1 MNENLINYDYK
12 VSQKIEVLKQ
22 TELFGQQFA
31 VYGTTEEPLFLAK
44 DIAKWISHSDPSKM
58 LNMVDDDEKVK
69 IFCKLIYP
77 NKVPSP
83 CSSSIYNG
91 TNYNFLTENG
101 VYEVLMQSNLPIA
114 KQFKKGVKQI
124 LKEIRNSGGYIATK
138 AEDTPEEIMAKALSI
153 AQITLQKRDERL
165 KQLELQNEQNREV
178 IELKNEKIKILTP
191 KSQSYDTI
199 MSSQGLVTT
208 NMIAAFIGISAIKL
222 NQLLCSWDVQYKQ
235 SGTYFLM
242 SNYRD
247 KGYTKHVPYP
257 YYDNGVTKTK
267 QHMYWTEVGRKFV
280 IDLYSL
286 KCAA

>member
-1 MNENLINYDYK
+1 MNDYLINYDYK
-12 VSQKIEVLKQ
+12 VSQSLLSAQSFEYNGCEVSMTKNVNGNVYVNL
-22 TELFGQQFA
+22 TEFAKLF
-31 VYGTTEEPLFLAK
+31 
-44 DIAKWISHSDPSKM
+44 
-58 LNMVDDDEKVK
+58 
-69 IFCKLIYP
+69 P
-77 NKVPSP
+77 NK
-83 CSSSIYNG
+83 N
-91 TNYNFLTENG
+91 LTHIINS
-101 VYEVLMQSNLPIA
+101 L
-114 KQFKKGVKQI
+114 
-124 LKEIRNSGGYIATK
+124 EINEYC
-138 AEDTPEEIMAKALSI
+138 KALSKVQNCSFVDLLIVKKGAPNLGGGTWAHQKVALRVAQKLSPEFAVWVDTKIEELLNSGVTTVTNDDEVI
-153 AQITLQKRDERL
+153 AKAMDVLNKRLAESR
-165 KQLELQNEQNREV
+165 KRQQELELQNEQNREV

-191 KSQSYDTI
+191 KGQSYDTI

-257 YYDNGVTKTK
+257 YDDNGVTKTK
-267 QHMYWTEVGRKFV
+267 QHMYWTEIGRKFV